1 LGLKAVVKPQTSE
14 SIMKTLFN
22 ITNQHGAF
30 LMSVTAKDAKN
41 AIRQARKTWNG
52 KIKAVEVSGAQ

>member
-1 LGLKAVVKPQTSE
+1 
-14 SIMKTLFN
+14 MKTLFN